1 MAKAKSTK
9 HQESLGSF
17 DNFRAPWQS
26 EAGEDS
32 EIDKPRLAKLI
43 YNLKLDLA
51 KSKDAGEDLKE
62 AVTTAETERDE
73 AKEQAADGSGA
84 EAQKKIDKLTSD
96 LQKVTD
102 ERDEL
107 VKGKET
113 AEARAEVLGEFEA
126 KYPKAAKYVK
136 GETTE
141 ELEASL
147 KEVAEDWGID
157 LDNLDNEERDGDEGD
172 DDDEPVVRTRP
183 VSRSLLNPADPKAG
197 KGAEK
202 TYDPDKVAQDIIT
215 GGNVFG

>member
-62 AVTTAETERDE
+62 AVTTAEAERDE
-73 AKEQAADGSGA
+73 AKDQAADGSGA
-84 EAQKKIDKLTSD
+84 EAQKKIDS
-96 LQKVTD
+96 LQKKVDDLTA
-102 ERDEL
+102 ERDGL
-107 VKGKET
+107 VKDKET

-141 ELEASL
+141 ELEESL

-157 LDNLDNEERDGDEGD
+157 LKNLDNEEHDED
-172 DDDEPVVRTRP
+172 EDNDDEPVVRNRP
-183 VSRSLLNPADPKAG
+183 TLRSLLNPLDPQSG

-202 TYDPDKVAQDIIT
+202 TYDPDKVAQDIIL